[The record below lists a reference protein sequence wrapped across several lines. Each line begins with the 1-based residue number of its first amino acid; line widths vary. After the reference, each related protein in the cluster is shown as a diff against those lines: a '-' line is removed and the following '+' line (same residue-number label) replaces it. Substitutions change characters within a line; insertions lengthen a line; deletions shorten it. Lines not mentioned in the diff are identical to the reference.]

1 MKLDRFYPIFDH
13 PDWLARMLPLG
24 VKLVQMRI
32 KDLPADE
39 TRAFL
44 QRSKQLCDA
53 VGAIMVVNDFWEMAI
68 DLDCDWI
75 HLGQEDLDDADMAA
89 IRRAGFK
96 IGISTHDEDE
106 LDRALAEEPDY
117 VALGPV
123 YPTILKKMKWV
134 EQGVDRVQQWKN
146 YIGDLPLV
154 GIGGMT
160 IDRAAGVYAAGA
172 DIVSVVTDITLN
184 ENPEDRLKE
193 WVKAT
198 R

>member
-1 MKLDRFYPIFDH
+1 MNLDRFYPIFDH
-13 PDWLARMLPLG
+13 PDWLERMLPLG

-39 TRAFL
+39 TRAAL
-44 QRSKQLCDA
+44 QRSKRLCDA
-53 VGAIMVVNDFWEMAI
+53 AGVIMVVNDFWEMAI

-106 LDRALAEEPDY
+106 LERALAEQPDY

-134 EQGVDRVQQWKN
+134 EQGVDRVQKWKN
-146 YIGDLPLV
+146 YIGNLPLV

-184 ENPEDRLKE
+184 ENPEDRTKE

>member
-39 TRAFL
+39 TRAAL

-53 VGAIMVVNDFWEMAI
+53 AGAIMVVNDFWEMAI

-75 HLGQEDLDDADMAA
+75 HLGQEDLDDADMVA
-89 IRRAGFK
+89 IRRAGLK

-106 LDRALAEEPDY
+106 LDRALAEQPDY

-134 EQGVDRVQQWKN
+134 EQGLDRVQQWKN
-146 YIGDLPLV
+146 RIGDLPLV

-184 ENPEDRLKE
+184 ENPEDRLKG

>member
-39 TRAFL
+39 TRAAL

-53 VGAIMVVNDFWEMAI
+53 AGAIMVVNDFWEMAI

-75 HLGQEDLDDADMAA
+75 HLGQEDLDDADMLA
-89 IRRAGFK
+89 IRRAGLK

-106 LDRALAEEPDY
+106 LDRALAEQPDY

-134 EQGVDRVQQWKN
+134 EQGLDRVQQWKN
-146 YIGDLPLV
+146 RIGDLPLV

-184 ENPEDRLKE
+184 ENPEDRLKG